1 MKIRNY
7 EKTKEITIII
17 VLVII
22 IESIF
27 LTFLINNKIYCY
39 EQMTTIVLK
48 DNIVMLVASKKEK
61 ELLYKNA
68 KLFLKDKKVKYKIIE
83 DKGVV
88 ITRNNKKYYEVL
100 LEFKFDKKYKS
111 NDTITVSLQEEKI
124 KLIKIF
130 KLIWDGD

>member
-17 VLVII
+17 ILVII
-22 IESIF
+22 IESF
-27 LTFLINNKIYCY
+27 FFTFLINNKIYCY
-39 EQMTTIVLK
+39 NQMSTVVLK
-48 DNIVMLVASKKEK
+48 DNVVMLVASKKEK

-68 KLFLKDKKVKYKIIE
+68 KLFLKDKKVKYRIIE
-83 DKGVV
+83 DKGVI

-100 LEFKFDKKYKS
+100 LEFKFDKKYKT

>member
-17 VLVII
+17 ILVFFA
-22 IESIF
+22 ELFF
-27 LTFLINNKIYCY
+27 LTYLINNKINSYV
-39 EQMTTIVLK
+39 QMNTIVLK
-48 DNIVMLVASKKEK
+48 KDVAMLVASKKEK

-68 KLFLKDKKVKYKIIE
+68 KLFLKDRRVKYKIIE

-88 ITRNNKKYYEVL
+88 ITKNNKKYYEVL